1 MQFPGKLTNQ
11 TSENVKKKTT
21 TTLGPMLVRLVQIWT
36 PINFM
41 YILPLLVARHCP
53 KLSSYAML
61 NKTNEPNL
69 RKKQKT

>member
-1 MQFPGKLTNQ
+1 
-11 TSENVKKKTT
+11 
-21 TTLGPMLVRLVQIWT
+21 MLVRLVQIWT
-36 PINFM
+36 PIDFM

-69 RKKQKT
+69 RKKQKRSFGPNFDPNLDPSIFCVGFTTTPS